1 MLKKVVDL
9 YNKIRMMGDYQVLF
23 CEWLRVKLPL
33 LTRSQTVVIKKQ
45 SLMKEF
51 LSRIHKVENEII
63 EEYLSF
69 WKEYS
74 VAKNTIVTWEGSTE
88 RYMYFVLS
96 GIQKSYYPKGNK
108 EHIIAF
114 TYPPSFSG
122 IPESFLTQ
130 TPSRYFLK
138 TITESKFLRIS
149 FKKHQE
155 LMLKHRSIET
165 LFRKATEL
173 LLIDTLN
180 RYYELMAFDIETR
193 FRNFTKRSPHLL
205 QMVSQKDLASYLR
218 IDQTNFSKL
227 MGKVKI

>member
-1 MLKKVVDL
+1 
-9 YNKIRMMGDYQVLF
+9 
-23 CEWLRVKLPL
+23 
-33 LTRSQTVVIKKQ
+33 
-45 SLMKEF
+45 MKEY
-51 LSRIHKVENEII
+51 LTKIQSVENAII

-69 WKEYS
+69 WTEYS
-74 VAKNTIVTWEGSTE
+74 VAKNTIMTWEGSTE
-88 RYMYFVLS
+88 RYLYFVLS
-96 GIQKSYYPKGNK
+96 GIQKSYYPSDNK
-108 EHIIAF
+108 ENIIAF

-130 TPSRYFLK
+130 TPSKYFLK

-149 FKKHQE
+149 FEKHQE

-180 RYYELMAFDIETR
+180 RYHELMAFDIETR
-193 FRNFTKRSPHLL
+193 FRNFTTRSPHLL

-218 IDQTNFSKL
+218 IDPSNFSKL